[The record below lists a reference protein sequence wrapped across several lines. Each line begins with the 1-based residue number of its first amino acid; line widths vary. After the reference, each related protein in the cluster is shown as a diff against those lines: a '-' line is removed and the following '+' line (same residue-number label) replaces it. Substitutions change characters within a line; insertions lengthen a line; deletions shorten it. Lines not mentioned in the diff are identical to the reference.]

1 MSIRIDLSNHL
12 DKFAANSREFS
23 IEKKI
28 NFVFGKNGT
37 GKTTIAD
44 EIYNQLSGQYDVCV
58 FKDFDGIV
66 ENARLDA
73 VALGTENAEIQKKID
88 SVDAEI
94 LEIEKEAKQPENKHT
109 ENLFT
114 KAAEARKKAGDFSE
128 TITVFF
134 TSAAQ
139 QIKNLTNPSVA
150 KTTYNKNDFESDI
163 PKAAL
168 LSEANVT
175 IHKNTIKADKKA
187 DVNKVVIPEIN
198 LTSYLDLTNELLQS
212 SVAQPQ
218 DIPELKD
225 NAEKQSFARQG
236 MNIHVHE
243 EGEVCA
249 FCGNEISNQRWQLLG
264 NYFNEEVKKLEGRIN
279 SGLEKIQ
286 SALTQINNIE
296 EIEADNYYDMY
307 SENVK
312 NINLQLKAR
321 RGEYKEFLEHLKIAL
336 EGKREKLFSQSDTM
350 EIVAPESFA
359 EIKKAWDDLVE
370 FHNELSKNLKQEQ
383 DKAKDALRYHQVKKK
398 LNEFKYDEEKCKLL
412 ALKAASSEA
421 RNLLNA
427 KKEEL
432 LQKQDERKDLI
443 IQTKDEEKIAINI
456 NRLLSNMG
464 VASFSLE
471 LVSDDDEN
479 QKGQY
484 RIRGHNNQ
492 LRPVT
497 HLSKGEKNIIAF
509 LYFLFSLESIG
520 RNDRHR
526 IIVLDDPMTS
536 NDDTMQYLMIG
547 EIQKLFSK
555 INDGNYLIILTHNC
569 HFYLN
574 IRPNIMPTY
583 KKSGDEGL
591 YKEIGFYEKY
601 GVTHLFSDGKHATI
615 KNITNGKQDFKT
627 NYETLW
633 KELVFLYDADAP
645 DLMLNPCRKICE
657 TYLKFTKQDVMKF
670 YGDNIN
676 AKKLFDVNQHSV
688 DDLEAEQNGKT
699 KEEIKSILSEL
710 FKSVDAEEHF
720 KSHWQGGSK

>member
-1 MSIRIDLSNHL
+1 MSLKIDLSNHS
-12 DKFAANSREFS
+12 DKFTANSREFT

-44 EIYNQLSGQYDVCV
+44 EISIQLSEQYDVCV
-58 FKDFDGIV
+58 FKDFDGV
-66 ENARLDA
+66 AENARLDA
-73 VALGTENAEIQKKID
+73 VALGTANVEIQKKID
-88 SVDAEI
+88 VVDAEI
-94 LEIEKEAKQPENKHT
+94 LAIEKETKQPEDKNK
-109 ENLFT
+109 ENLYT
-114 KAAEARKKAGDFSE
+114 KAAIAQKKAGDTSGA
-128 TITVFF
+128 ITAFF

-168 LSEANVT
+168 LSETDVAT
-175 IHKNTIKADKKA
+175 HKNTIKADKKDDA
-187 DVNKVVIPEIN
+187 GNIVIPDVD
-198 LTSYLDLTNELLQS
+198 LTSYLGLTNEILQS

-225 NAEKQSFARQG
+225 NVEKQNFARQG
-236 MNIHVHE
+236 MHIHTHE
-243 EGEVCA
+243 DGEVCA

-264 NYFNEEVKKLEGRIN
+264 NYFNDEVKKLEGRVD
-279 SGLEKIQ
+279 SGLEKIK
-286 SALTQINNIE
+286 SALVQISDIE
-296 EIEADNYYDMY
+296 EIRVDDYYDRY
-307 SENVK
+307 LEDVK
-312 NINLQLKAR
+312 SINLQLKAR
-321 RGEYKEFLEHLKIAL
+321 RGEYKEFLEHLKSSL
-336 EGKREKLFSQSDTM
+336 EEKREKLFSQSDTLQ
-350 EIVAPESFA
+350 IDAPKSFT
-359 EIKKAWDDLVE
+359 EIKKACNDLVE
-370 FHNELSKNLKQEQ
+370 CHNELSKNLKKEQ
-383 DKAKDALRYHQVKKK
+383 DKAKDALRYHEVKKK
-398 LNEFKYDEEKCKLL
+398 LNEFKYDEEISKLS
-412 ALKAASSEA
+412 ALETISSEA
-421 RNLLNA
+421 RNSLNA
-427 KKEEL
+427 QKEEL
-432 LQKQDERKDLI
+432 QQKQNERKGLI
-443 IQTKDEEKIAINI
+443 IQTRDEERIAIKI

-471 LVSDDDEN
+471 LVNDDGEN

-484 RIRGHNNQ
+484 RIKGHNNQ
-492 LRPVT
+492 FRPVT

-509 LYFLFSLESIG
+509 LYFLFSLEGVG
-520 RNDRHR
+520 RNNKNK

-547 EIQKLFSK
+547 EIQKLYGK
-555 INDGNYLIILTHNC
+555 ISDGSYLIILTHNC

-574 IRPNIMPTY
+574 VRPNIMPTY

-591 YKEIGFYEKY
+591 YEEIGFYEKY
-601 GVTHLFSDGKHATI
+601 GVSHLFSDGKYITI
-615 KNITNGKQDFKT
+615 KNVTNGKQDFKT

-699 KEEIKSILSEL
+699 KEEIKNILSEL
-710 FKSVDAEEHF
+710 FKSADAEGHF
-720 KSHWQGGSK
+720 NSHWKGGSQ